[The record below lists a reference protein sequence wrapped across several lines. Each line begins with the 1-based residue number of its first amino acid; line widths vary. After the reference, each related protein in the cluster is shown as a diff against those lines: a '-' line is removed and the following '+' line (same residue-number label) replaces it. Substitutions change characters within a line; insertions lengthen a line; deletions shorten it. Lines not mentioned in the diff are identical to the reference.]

1 MSFLAMSKRQIIFI
15 VAKIT
20 FAAVVLTVL
29 ARKVDMSHV
38 WMNLRDAQKAPIVA
52 GILLCLGTVVIAGWR
67 WQRLLQIF
75 QISIPVKA
83 LICIAQ
89 IGQFFVMFLPGPT
102 GDDLTRMLYISRLA
116 PGRVGEACSTVLLD
130 RCIGLAGVLM
140 LAGLC
145 VPWQWSVLSTSR
157 QTHWLA
163 LAIVIAGGVVCLC
176 GVLFF
181 LAGHPTQQWF
191 EKRLRSLPA
200 HSLRDEF
207 TRIWGLLCANK
218 KSLAQVVA
226 AAVGTQVLL
235 CLLFYLAGVSVGIRA
250 PVAIWLSFVPIVLA
264 ANALPITIAGFG
276 VREYLLVLFLGVLA
290 QVDGARALAASFV
303 VFTMILAVCLL
314 GGILYI
320 FYRPKQ
326 AITAPPAASEGV
338 P

>member
-1 MSFLAMSKRQIIFI
+1 MSKRQTAFLIG
-15 VAKIT
+15 KIL
-20 FAAVVLTVL
+20 FAAAVITLIC
-29 ARKVDMSHV
+29 RKVDLSHV
-38 WMNLRDAQKAPIVA
+38 WISIREAERPPILL
-52 GILLCLGTVVIAGWR
+52 GILLCLGTVVISGWR
-67 WQRLLQIF
+67 WQRLLRVF
-75 QISIPVKA
+75 QIPVKLLP

-116 PGRVGEACSTVLLD
+116 PGRVAEACTTVLLD
-130 RCIGLAGVLM
+130 RCIGLASVLL
-140 LAGLC
+140 LAVLC
-145 VPWQWSVLSTSR
+145 VPWQWNVLATSP

-163 LAIVIAGGVVCLC
+163 VVLVSAGGVVCLC

-181 LAGHPTQQWF
+181 LAGHPTHQWF

-200 HSLRDEF
+200 HSWRDEI

-218 KSLAQVVA
+218 KSLAQVIA
-226 AAVGTQVLL
+226 AATVSQLLL
-235 CLLFYLAGVSVGIRA
+235 CVLFYLAGFAVGIRM
-250 PVAIWLSFVPIVLA
+250 PFLVWLSFLPILLA
-264 ANALPITIAGFG
+264 SGALPITVAGFG

-303 VFTMILAVCLL
+303 TFAMILTVCVI

-320 FYRPKQ
+320 FYRPTQ
-326 AITAPPAASEGV
+326 AVAAPPATSEGV